1 MQTEH
6 NESIERLNDN
16 SGSVWQSIVYLLR
29 VAAWAPISVLILH
42 AIVLRTPWRQTLD
55 WLLYFL
61 GGAATAYF
69 LFHAARL
76 LTQVLGQLR
85 MPTHYM
91 LAFGLT
97 CTIAVG
103 WEIIE
108 FLSDQ
113 ILGTQVQHSLVE
125 TMRDL
130 ICGVLGAVF
139 SLVCVLLLMLVRGYS
154 RTIQKSKI

>member
-1 MQTEH
+1 M
-6 NESIERLNDN
+6 R
-16 SGSVWQSIVYLLR
+16 QSIVHLFR
-29 VAAWAPISVLILH
+29 VAAWAPIIVLILH
-42 AIVLRTPWRQTLD
+42 AIVLRTPWRQNLD
-55 WLLYFL
+55 WLLHFL

-76 LTQVLGQLR
+76 LTQILGQLR
-85 MPTHYM
+85 MPTHYL

-97 CTIAVG
+97 CAIAVG
-103 WEIIE
+103 WEIVE

-113 ILGTQVQHSLVE
+113 ILGTQVQHSLAE

-139 SLVCVLLLMLVRGYS
+139 SLVCVLLLALLRGCS
-154 RTIQKSKI
+154 KTNQKNKI